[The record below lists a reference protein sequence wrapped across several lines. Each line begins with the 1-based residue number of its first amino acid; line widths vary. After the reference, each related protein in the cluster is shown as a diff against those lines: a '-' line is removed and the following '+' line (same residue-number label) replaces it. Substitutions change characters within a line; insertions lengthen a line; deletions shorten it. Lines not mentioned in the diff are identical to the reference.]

1 MNNQQ
6 SLSFF
11 KTLAVTAK
19 NPDKAIKLGSGDLTE
34 YDTIFIMR
42 YLDKETDWLD
52 IGTGSGL
59 IVNKI
64 YDKCASVTAIEPLSE
79 YSQYITKAKN
89 INIVSQNILFYSS
102 NKTYDL
108 ITCFGVMH
116 YFNELEAKKVY
127 GNLYCILKNTG
138 RIIIKNQFAL
148 KEDVTIEHYSKE
160 LDKNYFA
167 NYRSIKKE
175 CQLLANVGFRNFE
188 IIDIYPP
195 KKNRWSN
202 THFYAIT
209 AQKG

>member
-79 YSQYITKAKN
+79 YYQGKEYKYCFSKYIILLVK
-89 INIVSQNILFYSS
+89 QNL
-102 NKTYDL
+102 
-108 ITCFGVMH
+108 
-116 YFNELEAKKVY
+116 
-127 GNLYCILKNTG
+127 
-138 RIIIKNQFAL
+138 
-148 KEDVTIEHYSKE
+148 
-160 LDKNYFA
+160 
-167 NYRSIKKE
+167 
-175 CQLLANVGFRNFE
+175 
-188 IIDIYPP
+188 
-195 KKNRWSN
+195 
-202 THFYAIT
+202 
-209 AQKG
+209 

>member
-1 MNNQQ
+1 
-6 SLSFF
+6 
-11 KTLAVTAK
+11 
-19 NPDKAIKLGSGDLTE
+19 
-34 YDTIFIMR
+34 
-42 YLDKETDWLD
+42 
-52 IGTGSGL
+52 
-59 IVNKI
+59 
-64 YDKCASVTAIEPLSE
+64 
-79 YSQYITKAKN
+79 
-89 INIVSQNILFYSS
+89 
-102 NKTYDL
+102 
-108 ITCFGVMH
+108 MH